1 MTFLDKEKREICW
14 NNRDVYWNCLDKN
27 EDSESLCAQF
37 RKHYEKTCPIQWV
50 KHFDRRREYN
60 KFKEEMEKTGKV
72 PNFPQK
78 ESLKS

>member
-50 KHFDRRREYN
+50 RIDFYK
-60 KFKEEMEKTGKV
+60 
-72 PNFPQK
+72 
-78 ESLKS
+78 